1 MSLVLDGH
9 AINSDR
15 YMDTYYKQTSTLH
28 SLILSSLVIVKQAET
43 LTMRAYCGNT
53 VNWHNYQNVS

>member
-15 YMDTYYKQTSTLH
+15 YTDTYYKPTSTLH
-28 SLILSSLVIVKQAET
+28 SVILSLLMTVKQAET
-43 LTMRAYCGNT
+43 LIVSAYSGNT
-53 VNWHNYQNVS
+53 VNWHSYQNVS

>member
-15 YMDTYYKQTSTLH
+15 YTDTYYKQTSTLH
-28 SLILSSLVIVKQAET
+28 SVILSLLVRVKQTET
-43 LTMRAYCGNT
+43 LTVSAYIGNS
-53 VNWHNYQNVS
+53 VNWHSYQYVS

>member
-9 AINSDR
+9 KINPDR

-28 SLILSSLVIVKQAET
+28 SVILSSLVTVKQRNPDSE
-43 LTMRAYCGNT
+43 CI
-53 VNWHNYQNVS
+53 